1 MNCNI
6 SLDIDHTLAFHMV
19 KDLPQANFF
28 YHKGAVLST
37 PRMRTHYVYPGA
49 LELAKALFN
58 TEEFKVSFNSKG
70 LASRNKR
77 FVREFLNQSM
87 PEAIYK
93 SQKLKVI
100 KERIF
105 SREHLVYEFDGS
117 KKDLGLTIGEED
129 RIEDGVLIDDRP
141 ENALEGQ
148 ESNLL
153 YIPRVDWEDFDKL
166 DEKREFYDSLGM
178 RYLKCEFNIVGDCE
192 LEDNAVEEG
201 RRIFIYKNVEGFEIK
216 FLDLEGNVQIKNVS
230 FHDHPR
236 LYADLVC
243 EYDMGIVNGGEISSI
258 NDKESVFHICQ
269 FVESFNGKAQK
280 ICRSVNRICYVAGL
294 LFASLDYAK
303 VHDTSLSHALF
314 LHQYKEKNGVY
325 QRDLKNER
333 FYLEGLAKLKE
344 VNPDFK
350 LVTPDIYRVYNNIP
364 LSDVDCEF
372 LENAL
377 NNEFEFIF

>member
-6 SLDIDHTLAFHMV
+6 SLDIDHTLAFHIA
-19 KDLPQANFF
+19 KDLAQANFF
-28 YHKGAVLST
+28 YQKGAVLST
-37 PRMRTHYVYPGA
+37 PRLRTHYVYPGA

-70 LASRNKR
+70 KASRNKR
-77 FVREFLNQSM
+77 FVREFLNQAM

-93 SQKLKVI
+93 SKKSQV
-100 KERIF
+100 RIF
-105 SREHLVYEFDGS
+105 SREHLVYEIDGS
-117 KKDLGLTIGEED
+117 KKDLHHAIGEED
-129 RIEDGVLIDDRP
+129 RLEDGVLIDDRP

-153 YIPRVDWEDFDKL
+153 YIPRLDWYDFDKL
-166 DEKREFYDSLGM
+166 DEKRAYYGPAGT
-178 RYLKCEFNIVGDCE
+178 RYLKCEFNIDGDSE
-192 LEDNAVEEG
+192 IEDSAVEEG
-201 RRIFIYKNVEGFEIK
+201 RRIFIYKKEDGFEIK
-216 FLDLEGNVQIKNVS
+216 FLDLEGNVQIKDVS
-230 FHDHPR
+230 LLSHPR
-236 LYADLVC
+236 LFADLVC
-243 EYDMGIVNGGEISSI
+243 EYDMGMVNGEEISPISDQKTVY
-258 NDKESVFHICQ
+258 NICR
-269 FVESFNGKAQK
+269 FVESFNGKTQK

-303 VHDTSLSHALF
+303 MHDVSLSHALF
-314 LHQYKEKNGVY
+314 LHQYREKNGIY
-325 QRDLKNER
+325 QFDLKNER

-364 LSDVDCEF
+364 LREEDCEF

-377 NNEFEFIF
+377 NNEFEFVF